1 MKAYKILTIA
11 LATALM
17 SSCGVYKSYERPAS
31 VTAEGIYGDA
41 QSGGDTGL
49 GDIEWRQVFTDP
61 TLQSLIEKAL
71 AQNTNMKQADLH
83 IQEMQ
88 NNLKSARLAF
98 APSFAFAPSGTI
110 SGIVDPYDRDKYQG
124 IMGNGA
130 SKTYAFPLSMSWQID
145 CFASLRNSKKKAEVA
160 LESQKS
166 VRQSVK
172 TALIANVANL
182 YYTLAMLDEQ
192 LRIATETSETWKKN
206 VDMTKMLFD
215 AGQANQAAV
224 ASAEANYWSIS
235 TSMLDLQNNIK
246 QVENSIS
253 TLCGETPSHIERGT
267 LATFRTP
274 AVCTTGL
281 PIGLLSR
288 RPDVKQAELALA
300 SAFYNKNIAKAAF
313 YPALNISASGQ
324 YSNSISGL
332 GVVNPGGL
340 IMAAVA
346 SLTQPIFQNGKLRAA
361 YKNSKAELEVATLGF
376 QQTLL
381 DAGSEVNTA
390 MSAVHTAQ
398 AKKEYL
404 ANQVKS
410 LENAVDATQ
419 KLWDLTS
426 INYLQILT
434 AQSSL
439 LSAQLNQ
446 VANDYNVISN
456 TINLYQALG
465 GGSDVEK

>member
-31 VTAEGIYGDA
+31 INTDGIYGDA
-41 QSGGDTGL
+41 LSGDSTGL
-49 GDIEWRQVFTDP
+49 GDIEWHQVFIDP
-61 TLQSLIEKAL
+61 TLQALIEKTL
-71 AQNTNMKQADLH
+71 AQNTNMKQADLR

-88 NNLKSARLAF
+88 NNLKASKLAF

-110 SGIVDPYDRDKYQG
+110 SGIVDPYNREKYKNM
-124 IMGNGA
+124 MGNGA
-130 SKTYAFPLSMSWQID
+130 SKTYSFPLSMSWQID

-160 LESQKS
+160 LESQKT

-172 TALIANVANL
+172 TSLIANVANL

-192 LRIATETSETWKKN
+192 LRIAKETSETWKKN
-206 VDMTKMLFD
+206 LDMTKMLFD
-215 AGQANQAAV
+215 AGQANQASV
-224 ASAEANYWSIS
+224 ASTEANYWAIS
-235 TSMLDLQNNIK
+235 ANVLELEDNIK
-246 QVENSIS
+246 QVENALSA
-253 TLCGETPSHIERGT
+253 LCGETPAHIERGT

-274 AVCTTGL
+274 SVCTTGM

-324 YSNSISGL
+324 YANSL
-332 GVVNPGGL
+332 GTMVVNPGGI

-361 YKNSKAELEVATLGF
+361 YKNSKAELEIATLGF

-381 DAGSEVNTA
+381 DAGSEVNNA
-390 MSAVHTAQ
+390 MAAIHTAQ
-398 AKKEYL
+398 EKKVYL
-404 ANQVKS
+404 ANQVQS
-410 LENAVDATQ
+410 LQRAVDATQ
-419 KLWDLTS
+419 KLWDLSS

-439 LSAQLNQ
+439 LSAQLSQ
-446 VANDYNVISN
+446 VANDYSVISN

-465 GGSDVEK
+465 GGADVEK

>member
-71 AQNTNMKQADLH
+71 AQNTNMKQADLR

-332 GVVNPGGL
+332 GVVNPGGGHNDDENNGDDGNNGNNGGSGNKSGNGKYGENGNSGGSGYNGGGESL
-340 IMAAVA
+340 NGAAGEKVYATASASPKTGDNTNLLARWFALFAAAVVLA
-346 SLTQPIFQNGKLRAA
+346 VTARKLYR
-361 YKNSKAELEVATLGF
+361 
-376 QQTLL
+376 
-381 DAGSEVNTA
+381 
-390 MSAVHTAQ
+390 
-398 AKKEYL
+398 KE
-404 ANQVKS
+404 K
-410 LENAVDATQ
+410 DR
-419 KLWDLTS
+419 
-426 INYLQILT
+426 
-434 AQSSL
+434 
-439 LSAQLNQ
+439 
-446 VANDYNVISN
+446 
-456 TINLYQALG
+456 
-465 GGSDVEK
+465 